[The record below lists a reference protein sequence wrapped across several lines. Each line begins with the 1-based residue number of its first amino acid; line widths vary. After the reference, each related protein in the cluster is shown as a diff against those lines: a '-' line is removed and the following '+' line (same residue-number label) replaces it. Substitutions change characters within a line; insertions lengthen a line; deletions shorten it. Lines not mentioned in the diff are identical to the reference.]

1 MNFPQPPLRPL
12 LLALAVIFTTAAAAP
27 ERLTQPRAIAALTT
41 ELQKEAADGRFSGA
55 VLVARVG
62 VPIFEAAYGQADRDK
77 KVRNT
82 PKTRFRFGSMGK
94 MFTGVA
100 ILQLVQAGKIGLA
113 DPVSKYLP
121 AYPNKEV
128 AAVSVYQLLTHTGGT
143 GDIFGPEFDAHRLEL
158 KELSDYVVLYGRRG
172 VEFPPGSRW
181 EYSNYGMVLLGRI
194 IEVVSGQSYYDY
206 VRAHIFKP
214 AGMSST
220 DNLPEDQHVAGLSV
234 GYTRGGPGSVP
245 GVGPGGPAP
254 GVGPGPGSGPGP
266 GPGPGSPAGSGR
278 GSPPSDGP
286 LHATQDMLPY
296 RGTSAG
302 GGYSTVGDFLKFVNA
317 LNSNTLL
324 DAHYTELLTTGKVVT
339 PRSGTKYAFGFEEE
353 ITPDGVRLVGHG
365 GGSPGMNGRL
375 SIFPASGY
383 VVVVFANLDPPAAD
397 NIARFIGDRLP
408 VK

>member
-1 MNFPQPPLRPL
+1 MRLPHPSLRPL
-12 LLALAVIFTTAAAAP
+12 LLALAIVSSTAAAAP
-27 ERLTQPRAIAALTT
+27 ERLTQPQAVAALNI

-55 VLVARVG
+55 VLVARAG
-62 VPIFEAAYGQADRDK
+62 VPIFEAAYGEADRDQN
-77 KVRNT
+77 VRNT

-100 ILQLVQAGKIGLA
+100 VLQLVQAGKIDLA
-113 DPVSKYLP
+113 DPVSQYLP
-121 AYPNKEV
+121 GYPNKEV
-128 AAVSVYQLLTHTGGT
+128 AAVTIYQLLTHTGGT
-143 GDIFGPEFDAHRLEL
+143 GDIFGPEFDAHRLEM
-158 KELSDYVVLYGRRG
+158 KQLSDYVALYGQRG

-194 IEVVSGQSYYDY
+194 VEVVSGQSYPDY
-206 VRAHIFKP
+206 VREHIFKP

-234 GYTRGGPGSVP
+234 GYTRGGPG
-245 GVGPGGPAP
+245 
-254 GVGPGPGSGPGP
+254 P
-266 GPGPGSPAGSGR
+266 GPGPGSAAPRPMGPGP
-278 GSPPSDGP
+278 GQPPPSDGP
-286 LHATQDMLPY
+286 LHSTQDMLPY

-317 LNSNTLL
+317 LHSNKLL
-324 DAHYTELLTTGKVVT
+324 DAHHTELLTTGKVVT
-339 PRSGTKYAFGFEEE
+339 PRPGTKYAFGFEEE

-375 SIFPASGY
+375 SIFPVSGY
-383 VVVVFANLDPPAAD
+383 VVVVLANLDPPAAD